1 MAPRFGEWPE
11 VKPLEM
17 TEREKVIQATLPA
30 AVWGP

>member
-17 TEREKVIQATLPA
+17 TEREKVIQAILLA
-30 AVWGP
+30 AV